1 MLESINKVLFGVFL
15 LAAAWEDRREKA
27 VSVRLFQLA
36 GAAGVILAILQ
47 GDIGAERLLSCM
59 VGVGLLL
66 LSRLT
71 GEAIGKGDGW
81 FFVVSG
87 LFLRSLLNL
96 KLLFYGIFLNGIVC
110 SVICLWGW
118 RQKRDMRKKS
128 IPFLPFLVP
137 VWIGLVI
144 L

>member
-1 MLESINKVLFGVFL
+1 MLESINKISFGVFL
-15 LAAAWEDRREKA
+15 LASAWEDGREKA
-27 VSVRLFQLA
+27 VSVWLFKAA
-36 GAAGVILAILQ
+36 GIAGVILAFLQ

-59 VGVGLLL
+59 VGVGLLF

-71 GEAIGKGDGW
+71 DEAIGMGDGW

-87 LFLRSLLNL
+87 LFLRALLNL
-96 KLLFYGIFLNGIVC
+96 KLLIYGIFLNGIVC
-110 SVICLWGW
+110 GGIYLFGW
-118 RQKRDMRKKS
+118 LRGRDVKKQS

-137 VWIGLVI
+137 VWIGLVM